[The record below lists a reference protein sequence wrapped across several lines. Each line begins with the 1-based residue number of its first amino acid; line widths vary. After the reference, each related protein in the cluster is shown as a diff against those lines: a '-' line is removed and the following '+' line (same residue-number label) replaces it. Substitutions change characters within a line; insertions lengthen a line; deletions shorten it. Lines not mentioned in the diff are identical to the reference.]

1 MMSFLGRLRVAA
13 RPSRVGAATALSM
26 AVGAGATV
34 STLSQLALN
43 QKAEL
48 VAAGPPGTPLAFKF
62 NGLADKRSS
71 GSSNSNA
78 DGEISTHVIC
88 KLGKGSVDGA
98 FVRVLYHPDLGAS
111 VLSSGWKLINEAKLS
126 ANGGIDDLVPP
137 GTLKRGL
144 YLIEYDF
151 SGVDAAA
158 RRIYSKCPKS
168 GNYNQ
173 LNPDGF
179 FLAARSA
186 ITVKVEEC
194 VSRRLNPGPLLL
206 ACMTDILSSIFRWSS
221 ANSQNHL
228 VLSVGD
234 KELTVRPGVR
244 AH

>member
-1 MMSFLGRLRVAA
+1 M
-13 RPSRVGAATALSM
+13 RVGLALGS
-26 AVGAGATV
+26 AVGAGATI

-48 VAAGPPGTPLAFKF
+48 VAASHLPGTPLSFK
-62 NGLADKRSS
+62 NTPP
-71 GSSNSNA
+71 GSNKA

-98 FVRVLYHPDLGAS
+98 LVRVMYHPDLMAG
-111 VLSSGWKLINEAKLS
+111 VLSPGWTFMSEKKLS

-168 GNYNQ
+168 GNFNQ
-173 LNPDGF
+173 LNPTGF
-179 FLAARSA
+179 FLAAHSA
-186 ITVKVEEC
+186 ITVKVEDE
-194 VSRRLNPGPLLL
+194 G
-206 ACMTDILSSIFRWSS
+206 
-221 ANSQNHL
+221 SQNHL

>member
-1 MMSFLGRLRVAA
+1 MSFLGRLRAA
-13 RPSRVGAATALSM
+13 AKPSRMGAATALSM

-48 VAAGPPGTPLAFKF
+48 VAAGPPGTPLTFKF
-62 NGLADKRSS
+62 DKRPS
-71 GSSNSNA
+71 GSSNSNS

-88 KLGKGSVDGA
+88 KLGKWSVDGA
-98 FVRVLYHPDLGAS
+98 LVRVLYHPDLGAS

-168 GNYNQ
+168 GNFNQ
-173 LNPDGF
+173 LNPNGF

-186 ITVKVEEC
+186 ITVKVED
-194 VSRRLNPGPLLL
+194 V
-206 ACMTDILSSIFRWSS
+206 
-221 ANSQNHL
+221 NSQNHL